1 MNIHPFI
8 NYGKA
13 LVLVSNNLT
22 NENEISKEILID
34 EVSKLLNYFRVRPD
48 SQITN
53 QTSVKFIY
61 CNLEKGKPKEGI
73 YLSPSVLATDKS
85 AGQVFNSLNKLK
97 IDLVN
102 DKVVST
108 EISRAIS
115 PISGE
120 YARFGTAIGRGKP
133 KTSLEIA
140 LFCSISTSTHRK
152 PCFSFKTI
160 KKEKIETENQAI
172 FPDLPLNELIDF
184 INLFEKMRDS
194 STEKLMFGSVNQKDK
209 KPNRPKI
216 FDGNFPNAPRSSSL
230 GSVSLLGAIG
240 SWAREASMIDWAN
253 KVLDS
258 LKERP
263 IYIVGNKT
271 FETFR
276 YSHHII
282 ELAKENK
289 LNSIIDSI
297 YYVVLYNQGP
307 RNRDSRLEYQK
318 FDLFASRFL
327 QLFTKPAFKDFLS
340 FRAEYPNQLEILLKT
355 YFINMDKI
363 EKDVVNSARE
373 LGKWLNYAAYKV
385 AKSNVEGNNY
395 EKIRE
400 QKAKALVEIES
411 SIFSARSGDA
421 LIFQAITRAGRASGL
436 DAPSE
441 AELFMTNASTGDI
454 SLESAKHLLIAFS
467 RVKNKYETKIKADVP
482 DELNEDETEDSNED
496 LADAQE

>member
-1 MNIHPFI
+1 MNKHPFI

-13 LVLVSNNLT
+13 VVMASNGIT
-22 NENEISKEILID
+22 NEKDISKAILIE
-34 EVSKLLNYFRVRPD
+34 EVSRLLNHFRIKPD
-48 SQITN
+48 AEIIE
-53 QTSVKFIY
+53 QTSVKYSY
-61 CNLEKGKPKEGI
+61 CNVEKGNPKQGI
-73 YLSPSVLATDKS
+73 YLSPSILATDKS
-85 AGQVFNSLNKLK
+85 AGQIFSTLNKLT
-97 IDLVN
+97 IDLGN
-102 DKVVST
+102 DKILTT
-108 EISRAIS
+108 EISRAMS

-133 KTSLEIA
+133 KTSIEIA
-140 LFCSISTSTHRK
+140 VFCSVATSTHKK

-160 KKEKIETENQAI
+160 KKDKTETENQAI
-172 FPDLPLNELIDF
+172 FPDLPLEELIDF
-184 INLFEKMRDS
+184 INLFEKIRDS
-194 STEKLMFGSVNQKDK
+194 CTQKLMFGNVNPKDK
-209 KPNRPKI
+209 KPYRPKI

-230 GSVSLLGAIG
+230 GTISVLGAIG
-240 SWAREASMIDWAN
+240 SWVKDASMIDWGN
-253 KVLDS
+253 RVLES
-258 LKERP
+258 LKGKA
-263 IYIVGNKT
+263 IYVVGNKT
-271 FETFR
+271 FETFK
-276 YSHHII
+276 YSHYII
-282 ELAKENK
+282 QLAKENK

-327 QLFTKPAFKDFLS
+327 QLFTKPAFKDFFA
-340 FRAEYPNQLEILLKT
+340 FRAEYPNQLETLLKI

-363 EKDVVNSARE
+363 EKETVLSARE

-411 SIFSARSGDA
+411 SIFSARSGSA

-436 DAPSE
+436 DAPAA
-441 AELFMTNASTGDI
+441 AELFMTQTSTGEI

-467 RVKNKYETKIKADVP
+467 RVKNKYEPKIKLVEGEST
-482 DELNEDETEDSNED
+482 DEESEVENES
-496 LADAQE
+496 LSDAQE